1 MADVGDK
8 KVGAREMLLQNRVT
22 VTDDIS
28 NRGLS
33 EAGREGYDGLIGLVY
48 LETELIVFHQS
59 FRV

>member
-33 EAGREGYDGLIGLVY
+33 EAGTEG
-48 LETELIVFHQS
+48 
-59 FRV
+59 